1 MLPDMDSTFQV
12 FAAHLREVKTDWSYP
27 SHHHPFFEVNLVLEG
42 SQEMIVN
49 GQRYV
54 QNPGDLMLL
63 IPGEEHESRAATTA
77 GMTYY
82 CIHFDVDEPAFRELL
97 CRRQGPLF
105 DAAHELSIAIQPA
118 MNNLIKLT
126 VEETGKNVQSRM
138 LILSA
143 LFELFAVLSGTLS
156 SSSANLKSA
165 RISPTASDIAAQLE
179 HYTAHMKNRTNEDAG
194 QDTIRK
200 IAAEIGYSTSS
211 VNRMFSRAFGMS
223 PRQYLSTL
231 MLKKS
236 KLLLMDPELTIED
249 ISIQMGYKNISHFSR
264 QFKRWTGESPSD
276 FRHKFHSR

>member
-27 SHHHPFFEVNLVLEG
+27 SHHHPFFEVNMVLEG
-42 SQEMIVN
+42 SQEMIIN

-54 QNPGDLMLL
+54 QNPGDSILL
-63 IPGEEHESRAATTA
+63 IPGEEHESRAISPA
-77 GMTYY
+77 GITYY

-97 CRRQGPLF
+97 CRRQVPLF
-105 DAAHELSIAIQPA
+105 DAAHELSIAIRPG
-118 MNNLIKLT
+118 MNKLIQLT
-126 VEETGKNVQSRM
+126 VDETGMKVQSRM
-138 LILSA
+138 KILSA
-143 LFELFAVLSGTLS
+143 LFELFAALSSTLS
-156 SSSANLKSA
+156 SSSNNQSSVHV
-165 RISPTASDIAAQLE
+165 SPTASDIAAQLE
-179 HYTAHMKNRTNEDAG
+179 HYAAHMEDRINVDSS

-249 ISIQMGYKNISHFSR
+249 ISLKMGYKNIAHFSR
-264 QFKRWTGESPSD
+264 QFKRWTGESPSR